1 MPYFLR
7 VALVVITSLVSAVTL
22 AFVISA
28 IEIQT
33 DLALYGLSVAFVIP
47 VGAIGCGFVAAVG
60 YYAASRELHVRPTP
74 ALMSIPLVTAVVT
87 FVASHYF
94 SYQRYEF
101 APGRTLS
108 EVMGFGEYLRAA
120 ATETSLSFGSSGSV
134 DRLGTAGY
142 AVTAIEIVGF
152 AVGGWLVA
160 SHLRSKP
167 WCSDSGQ
174 FMKRVEQRKQMFE
187 EYEPF
192 QHAVVAIGDQ
202 LEHGNARGA
211 IGLLPEKASSFK
223 ENRKA
228 TLSVEVDCYECRA
241 CGAGH
246 SVVTTQE
253 RKGNQWHQTNRSEI
267 HPAATPGH
275 VQMIS

>member
-1 MPYFLR
+1 MPYPLR
-7 VALVVITSLVSAVTL
+7 VALVAAASLLTGVAL

-74 ALMSIPLVTAVVT
+74 ALMSIPLATAVVT

-108 EVMGFGEYLRAA
+108 DVMGFGEYLRAA
-120 ATETSLSFGSSGSV
+120 ATETSLSFGSTGAI
-134 DRLGTAGY
+134 DRLGSLGY

-152 AVGGWLVA
+152 AVGGWFVA
-160 SHLRSKP
+160 NHLRSKP
-167 WCSDSGQ
+167 WCSDSHQ
-174 FMKRVEQRKQMFE
+174 FMKRTERRRQMFE
-187 EYEPF
+187 DSESF
-192 QHAVVAIGDQ
+192 QVVMEKIIDD
-202 LEHGNARGA
+202 LERADARGA
-211 IGLLPEKASSFK
+211 IGVLSETNPSMK
-223 ENRKA
+223 ESRKA
-228 TLSVEVDCYECRA
+228 PLSVEINHYECGA
-241 CGAGH
+241 CGADH
-246 SVVTTQE
+246 SVVTTYA
-253 RKGNQWHQTNRSEI
+253 RKGNQWQQTSRSEI
-267 HPAATPGH
+267 HPAATLGH
-275 VQMIS
+275 VQMVS